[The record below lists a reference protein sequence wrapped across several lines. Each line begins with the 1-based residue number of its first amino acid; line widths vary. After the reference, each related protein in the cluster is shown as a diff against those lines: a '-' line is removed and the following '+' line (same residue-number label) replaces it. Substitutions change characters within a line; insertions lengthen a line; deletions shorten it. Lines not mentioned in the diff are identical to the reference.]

1 MNLQEMKTW
10 EYCSNLTKS
19 SSMPVNKNALLRYRI
34 IDSCLTNRMR
44 KYPSLEDIIQKIEDQ
59 MGTGISV
66 SMLNKDLSQMRSLY
80 GAPIKYDRNHNGY
93 YYEEEGFSIM
103 EFPLTGAEIEALD
116 YSTALL
122 ETLKGT
128 RMFRHFENAINKLIE
143 GYRISSVLEK
153 SASQILQVEKPLS
166 DGGSDWLEPMLQAI
180 VNHTAIR
187 LRYQRFGSLE
197 KEHIISPY
205 LIKEYR
211 NRWYVIGMVHAYKDI
226 RVFALDRVIDTQ
238 PVEEKFIQSND
249 FDAHTYFH
257 YSFGITQVMHM
268 QPEKIVLK
276 FSPEQS
282 PYIRTMPLHHSQ
294 ETLEDSEV
302 GLQIQLTVYPTREL
316 VMTVLSYGKEVEVL
330 GSALFKKMV
339 QEEINAMQK
348 IYQTI
353 EERYA

>member
-1 MNLQEMKTW
+1 
-10 EYCSNLTKS
+10 
-19 SSMPVNKNALLRYRI
+19 MPVNKNALLRYRI

-44 KYPSLEDIIQKIEDQ
+44 KFPTLADIIQKIEEQ
-59 MGTGISV
+59 SGTGISV
-66 SMLNKDLSQMRSLY
+66 SMLNKDLNQMRTLY
-80 GAPIKYDRNHNGY
+80 GAPIRYNRTHNGY

-153 SASQILQVEKPLS
+153 STSQILQVEKPLS
-166 DGGSDWLEPMLQAI
+166 DGGSDWLESTLEAI
-180 VNHTAIR
+180 VNRTAIR
-187 LRYQRFGSLE
+187 LRYQRFGSNE

-211 NRWYVIGMVHAYKDI
+211 NRWYVVGMVHAYNDI
-226 RVFALDRVIDTQ
+226 RVFALDRVLDIT
-238 PVEEKFIQSND
+238 PVEEKFLQSDD

-268 QPEKIVLK
+268 PPETIVLR
-276 FSPEQS
+276 FTPEQA

-294 ETLEDSEV
+294 QTLEDSAE
-302 GLQIQLTVYPTREL
+302 GLRIQLTVYPTREL
-316 VMTVLSYGKEVEVL
+316 VMTVLSYGKEVVVE
-330 GSALFKKMV
+330 GSSVFKKMV
-339 QEEINAMQK
+339 QDEIQAMQK
-348 IYQTI
+348 MYQKV
-353 EERYA
+353 A